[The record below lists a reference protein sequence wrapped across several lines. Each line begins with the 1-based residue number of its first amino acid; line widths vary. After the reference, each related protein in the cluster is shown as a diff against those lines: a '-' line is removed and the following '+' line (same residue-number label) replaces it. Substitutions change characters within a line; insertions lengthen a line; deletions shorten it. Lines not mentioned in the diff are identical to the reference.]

1 MDVGFKTWQD
11 AFHSWAVRKRSRRQ
25 KNKLMWTSG
34 VSLNAVLRSVSACC
48 RVCCNNNVTLKR
60 SKSFSHCFK
69 SLQSFFVHRTSFEAF
84 VLNCVAA
91 ISTEA
96 AGIVLNIKKT
106 TRGKKMAPNSSSGI
120 RQVSGSPESQIYMRR
135 CYLHSW
141 CAVKLVCPDKV
152 DANAFSLAAS
162 VKISGCK
169 SRFSWWIW
177 ADEVFLVVFFYI

>member
-11 AFHSWAVRKRSRRQ
+11 AFHSWAVRKKSRRQ

-48 RVCCNNNVTLKR
+48 RVSCNNNVTLER
-60 SKSFSHCFK
+60 SESFSHCFK

-120 RQVSGSPESQIYMRR
+120 RQVSGSPESQDLYEKMLFTLLM
-135 CYLHSW
+135 CG
-141 CAVKLVCPDKV
+141 
-152 DANAFSLAAS
+152 LAR
-162 VKISGCK
+162 VPRQSGC
-169 SRFSWWIW
+169 
-177 ADEVFLVVFFYI
+177 

>member
-1 MDVGFKTWQD
+1 MDVGFKTWQN
-11 AFHSWAVRKRSRRQ
+11 AFHSWAVRKKSRRQ

-48 RVCCNNNVTLKR
+48 HVSCNNNSITLRR

-106 TRGKKMAPNSSSGI
+106 TRGKKNGSKQLIQHRTSLWKPWKPRFIWEDVIYTLDVRSSSCS
-120 RQVSGSPESQIYMRR
+120 RT
-135 CYLHSW
+135 
-141 CAVKLVCPDKV
+141 K
-152 DANAFSLAAS
+152 F
-162 VKISGCK
+162 SGCK
-169 SRFSWWIW
+169 SHFSWWIW
-177 ADEVFLVVFFYI
+177 ADEVFLIVFFYI